1 MPMCEIV
8 VDNRVQVTEN
18 TQEIVY
24 EKKYAG
30 TIKSNGTF
38 HLLRCVGK
46 RTPLTSKV
54 AVAMT
59 ENQKKAA

>member
-1 MPMCEIV
+1 MCEII
-8 VDNRVQVTEN
+8 VDNKVQVTDN
-18 TQEIVY
+18 TCEIVY

-30 TIKSNGTF
+30 TVKANGTF
-38 HLLRCVGK
+38 HLMRYVGK
-46 RTPLTSKV
+46 RTPLTNKV

>member
-18 TQEIVY
+18 TQEVVY

-30 TIKSNGTF
+30 TIKANGTF

-46 RTPLTSKV
+46 RTSLSSKA
-54 AVAMT
+54 AVSMT
-59 ENQKKAA
+59 ENRKKAA

>member
-1 MPMCEIV
+1 MCEIV

-30 TIKSNGTF
+30 TIKANGTF
-38 HLLRCVGK
+38 HLMRYVGK

-59 ENQKKAA
+59 ENQQKAA

>member
-1 MPMCEIV
+1 M
-8 VDNRVQVTEN
+8 DNKVQVTEN
-18 TQEIVY
+18 TCEVVY

-30 TIKSNGTF
+30 TVKANGTF
-38 HLLRCVGK
+38 HLMRYVGK
-46 RTPLTSKV
+46 RTPLTNKV

>member
-1 MPMCEIV
+1 MCEIV
-8 VDNRVQVTEN
+8 VDNRVRLTEN

-30 TIKSNGTF
+30 TIKANGTF

-46 RTPLTSKV
+46 RTPLTNKV

>member
-18 TQEIVY
+18 TQEVVY

-30 TIKSNGTF
+30 TIKANGTF
-38 HLLRCVGK
+38 HLLRYIGK
-46 RTPLTSKV
+46 RTPLTCKA
-54 AVAMT
+54 AVPMT
-59 ENQKKAA
+59 ENRKKAA

>member
-1 MPMCEIV
+1 M
-8 VDNRVQVTEN
+8 DNKVQVTEN
-18 TQEIVY
+18 TQEVVY

-30 TIKSNGTF
+30 TIKANGTF

-46 RTPLTSKV
+46 RTPLTSKS
-54 AVAMT
+54 AVSVT

>member
-1 MPMCEIV
+1 M
-8 VDNRVQVTEN
+8 DNKVQVTDN
-18 TQEIVY
+18 TCEIVY

-30 TIKSNGTF
+30 TVKANGTF
-38 HLLRCVGK
+38 HLMRYVGK
-46 RTPLTSKV
+46 RTPLTNKV

>member
-1 MPMCEIV
+1 MCEIV
-8 VDNRVQVTEN
+8 VDNKVQVTEN
-18 TQEIVY
+18 TCEVVY

-30 TIKSNGTF
+30 TVKANGTF
-38 HLLRCVGK
+38 HLMRYVGK
-46 RTPLTSKV
+46 RTPLTNKV